1 MKQKPKVV
9 ITHWIH
15 PEIIDYLTP
24 YCQPILNQTKETLS
38 RQEVINRSKDA
49 QGLMV
54 FMPDHIDRQF
64 LEACPQLKVIAGA
77 LRGYDNFDVEACTKR
92 NIWFTIVPDLLATP
106 TAELTI
112 GLLIILARRMLEGDR
127 LIRSGNFQGW
137 KPQLYST
144 GLANKTL
151 GIVGMGK
158 LGKALVKRL
167 VGFEMNLLYT
177 DPIPLTPQQEKDWKI
192 SRLTLEELLQKS
204 DYVVLMV
211 PLVADT
217 YHLINENT
225 LKLMK
230 PNSFLINP
238 CRGSVVDENA
248 VAAAIKSEHLAGYAA
263 DVFEMEDWAIANR
276 PQTINN
282 ALLTNTN
289 HTFFTPHLGSAVNQ
303 VRLEISLEAA
313 KNIVQGLTRKV
324 PQGAINHLSEKRLI
338 LGNEINYNNQ

>member
-1 MKQKPKVV
+1 MNQKPKVV

-15 PEIIDYLTP
+15 PEVIDYLNP
-24 YCQPILNQTKETLS
+24 YCKLILNQNQETLS

-54 FMPDHIDRQF
+54 FMPDHIDTEF
-64 LEACPQLKVIAGA
+64 LEVCSQLKVIAGA

-92 NIWFTIVPDLLATP
+92 NIWFTIIPDLLAAP

-112 GLLIILARRMLEGDR
+112 GLLLILARRMSEGDQ

-137 KPQLYST
+137 KPQLYSQ
-144 GLANKTL
+144 GLLNKTL

-177 DPIPLTPQQEKDWKI
+177 DPMPLKLKQEKDWKI
-192 SRLTLEELLQKS
+192 TRTSLEELLKKS
-204 DYVVLMV
+204 DYIVLMV
-211 PLVADT
+211 PLASDT

-230 PNSFLINP
+230 PKSFLINP

-248 VAAAIKSEHLAGYAA
+248 VAVAIKSGHLAGYGA

-276 PQTINN
+276 PQTINQT
-282 ALLTNTN
+282 LLTNTK
-289 HTFFTPHLGSAVNQ
+289 HTFFTPHLGSAVNE
-303 VRLEISLEAA
+303 VRCEIALEAA
-313 KNIVQGLTRKV
+313 KNIIEVLSGKS
-324 PQGAINHLSEKRLI
+324 PQGAVSQLS
-338 LGNEINYNNQ
+338 

>member
-1 MKQKPKVV
+1 MNQKPKVV

-15 PEIIDYLTP
+15 PEVIDYLTP
-24 YCQPILNQTKETLS
+24 YCDLILNQIQETLS

-54 FMPDHIDRQF
+54 FMPDHIDVQF
-64 LEACPQLKVIAGA
+64 LDACPQLKVIAGA

-92 NIWFTIVPDLLATP
+92 SIWFTIVPDLLADP

-112 GLLIILARRMLEGDR
+112 GLLLILARRMLEGDR
-127 LIRSGNFQGW
+127 LIRSGTFQGW

-144 GLANKTL
+144 GLTNKTL

-167 VGFEMNLLYT
+167 VGFDIKLLYT
-177 DPIPLTPQQEKDWKI
+177 DPIPLTSQQEKDWKI
-192 SRLTLEELLQKS
+192 SRVTLEELLRKS

-211 PLVADT
+211 PLVIDT
-217 YHLINENT
+217 YHLMNEKT
-225 LKLMK
+225 LNLMK

-248 VAAAIKSEHLAGYAA
+248 VATAIKSGHLAGYAA
-263 DVFEMEDWAIANR
+263 DVFEMEDWAISNH

-282 ALLTNTN
+282 ALLTDIN
-289 HTFFTPHLGSAVNQ
+289 HTFFTPHLGSAVDE
-303 VRLEISLEAA
+303 VRHDIALEAA
-313 KNIVQGLTRKV
+313 KNIVQGLTKKI
-324 PQGAINHLSEKRLI
+324 PQGAINQLS
-338 LGNEINYNNQ
+338 

>member
-1 MKQKPKVV
+1 MNQKPKVV

-15 PEIIDYLTP
+15 PEVIDYLTP
-24 YCQPILNQTKETLS
+24 YCDLILNQTEETLS
-38 RQEVINRSKDA
+38 RQEVINRSKNA

-54 FMPDHIDRQF
+54 FMPDHIDAQF
-64 LEACPQLKVIAGA
+64 LDACPQLKVIAGA

-92 NIWFTIVPDLLATP
+92 SIWFTIVPDLLADP

-112 GLLIILARRMLEGDR
+112 GLLIILARRMLEGDH
-127 LIRSGNFQGW
+127 LIRSGKFQGW

-144 GLANKTL
+144 GLTKKTL

-167 VGFEMNLLYT
+167 VGFDMKLLYT
-177 DPIPLTPQQEKDWKI
+177 DPIPLTAQQEKDWKI
-192 SRLTLEELLQKS
+192 SRLTLEELLLKS

-211 PLVADT
+211 PLIANT
-217 YHLINENT
+217 NHLINKNT

-230 PNSFLINP
+230 PTSFLINP

-248 VAAAIKSEHLAGYAA
+248 VAAAIKSGHLGGYAA

-276 PQTINN
+276 SQTINN
-282 ALLTNTN
+282 ALLTDIN
-289 HTFFTPHLGSAVNQ
+289 HTFFTPHLGSAVD
-303 VRLEISLEAA
+303 EIRHDIALEAA
-313 KNIVQGLTRKV
+313 KNIVQGLTKKI
-324 PQGAINHLSEKRLI
+324 PQGAINQLS
-338 LGNEINYNNQ
+338 

>member
-1 MKQKPKVV
+1 MNQKPKVV

-24 YCQPILNQTKETLS
+24 YCELILNQTQETLT

-54 FMPDHIDRQF
+54 FMPDHIDAEF
-64 LEACPQLKVIAGA
+64 LEACPQLQVIAGA

-92 NIWFTIVPDLLATP
+92 NIWFTIVPDLLAAP

-137 KPQLYST
+137 KPELYSP
-144 GLANKTL
+144 GLLNKTL

-158 LGKALVKRL
+158 LGKALAKRL
-167 VGFEMNLLYT
+167 VGFDMTLLYT
-177 DPIPLTPQQEKDWKI
+177 DPIPLTPQQEKDWQVTRI
-192 SRLTLEELLQKS
+192 SLEELLQKS
-204 DYVVLMV
+204 DYIVLMV
-211 PLVADT
+211 PLLPNT

-225 LKLMK
+225 LKLIK

-238 CRGSVVDENA
+238 CRGSVVDEKA
-248 VAAAIKSEHLAGYAA
+248 VAVAIQSGHLGGYAA

-276 PQTINN
+276 PKTISKP
-282 ALLTNTN
+282 LLTDTN
-289 HTFFTPHLGSAVNQ
+289 RTFFTPHLGSAINN
-303 VRLEISLEAA
+303 VRRDIALEAA
-313 KNIVQGLTRKV
+313 KNLVQGLTQKI
-324 PQGAINHLSEKRLI
+324 PQGAINQLS
-338 LGNEINYNNQ
+338 